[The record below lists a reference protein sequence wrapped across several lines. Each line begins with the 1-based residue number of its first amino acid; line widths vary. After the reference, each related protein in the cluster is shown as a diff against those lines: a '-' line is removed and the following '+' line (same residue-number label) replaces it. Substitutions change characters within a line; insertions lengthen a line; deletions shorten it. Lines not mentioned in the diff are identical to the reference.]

1 MVGVPPNIHRG
12 HLDLAISGIGAGLP
26 GIVGRRLRVF
36 SVDSGISARLPAILG
51 AHLDC
56 LVSGVPPDILGRHF
70 DFGIFG
76 IVARLFDILG
86 GRRITPRGVGC
97 GRVHRPLIHYVVFVS
112 YPSEDGVVL
121 ATGVVLALG
130 AVVAL
135 RIVPSSW
142 VVTALGIIPAFGT
155 VAALGIVFP
164 LGDEARVV
172 LATGIVSA
180 LGTVATLGFVSTFH
194 EALLLLRGAVT
205 VLLFIVVL

>member
-112 YPSEDGVVL
+112 YPSEDGVVR
-121 ATGVVLALG
+121 AAGV
-130 AVVAL
+130 VVAL